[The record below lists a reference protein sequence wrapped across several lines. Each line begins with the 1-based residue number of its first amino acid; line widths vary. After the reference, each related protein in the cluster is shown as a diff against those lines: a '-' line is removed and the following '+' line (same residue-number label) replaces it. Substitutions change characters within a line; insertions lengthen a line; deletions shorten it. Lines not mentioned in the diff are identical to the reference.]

1 MRLSKLGI
9 CVFFNIVAWFEER
22 RLGMRDG
29 RIERTEILGD
39 LIFISDLPIFIW
51 HKYDYLV

>member
-1 MRLSKLGI
+1 
-9 CVFFNIVAWFEER
+9 
-22 RLGMRDG
+22 MRDG